1 MNLSKYSSL
10 AALPLAF
17 IFGLSPVFAADTPS
31 KPAENDIK
39 IDVPVV
45 LKHAKVVFNMDHIA
59 SQGDM
64 PIGMRYMDLMSK
76 RFKENKTES
85 SIVAVFH
92 GMAGYMILNDEA
104 YNQNRKVTTGNP
116 YKSVVANLIAE
127 GVQIEE
133 CALTMKTNS
142 WGNHNL
148 LPGVKVNTGAVAR
161 LVQLSQEGY
170 TAIQP

>member
-1 MNLSKYSSL
+1 MNMLHVSWS
-10 AALPLAF
+10 ALL
-17 IFGLSPVFAADTPS
+17 IYGVFNFTSVLGAD
-31 KPAENDIK
+31 KIMENDIK

-59 SQGDM
+59 MQGDM
-64 PIGMRYMDLMSK
+64 PIGIRYMELMYQ
-76 RFKENKTES
+76 RFKETKTEGN
-85 SIVAVFH
+85 IVAVFH
-92 GMAGYMILNDEA
+92 GMAGYMTLNDEA

-116 YKSVVANLIAE
+116 YKDLVGTLIAE

-133 CALTMKTNS
+133 CALTMK
-142 WGNHNL
+142 GNNWSNKDL

-161 LVQLSQEGY
+161 LVQLSQNGY

>member
-1 MNLSKYSSL
+1 MNLNKFVPVSALFLTLICGYSSTM
-10 AALPLAF
+10 AAE
-17 IFGLSPVFAADTPS
+17 

-45 LKHAKVVFNMDHIA
+45 LKQAKVVFNMDHIA
-59 SQGDM
+59 AQGDM
-64 PIGMRYMDLMSK
+64 PVGLRYMDLMTK
-76 RFKENKTES
+76 RFKENKTEGN
-85 SIVAVFH
+85 IIAVFH

-116 YKSVVANLIAE
+116 YKALVANLIGE

-133 CALTMKTNS
+133 CAVTMKSNS
-142 WGNHNL
+142 WSNKDL
-148 LPGVKVNTGAVAR
+148 LPSIKVNTGAVAR
-161 LVQLSQEGY
+161 LVQLTQNGY

>member
-1 MNLSKYSSL
+1 MNKFVAPVSALLLTAAFGVLPTL
-10 AALPLAF
+10 AA
-17 IFGLSPVFAADTPS
+17 D
-31 KPAENDIK
+31 KPAETDIK

-45 LKHAKVVFNMDHIA
+45 LKQAKVVFNMDHIA

-64 PIGMRYMDLMSK
+64 PVGLRYMDLMSK
-76 RFKENKTES
+76 RFKDNKTEG

-92 GMAGYMILNDEA
+92 GLAGYMTLNDES
-104 YNQNRKVTTGNP
+104 YNQHRKVTTGNP
-116 YKSVVANLIAE
+116 YKTLVANLLAE

-133 CALTMKTNS
+133 CAVTMKANS
-142 WGNHNL
+142 WSNKDL

-161 LVQLSQEGY
+161 LVQLSQDGY

>member
-1 MNLSKYSSL
+1 MNKYVAPVSALLLSAAFGMSATL
-10 AALPLAF
+10 AAE
-17 IFGLSPVFAADTPS
+17 

-45 LKHAKVVFNMDHIA
+45 LKQAKVVFNMDHIA

-64 PIGMRYMDLMSK
+64 PVGMRYMDLMTK
-76 RFKENKTES
+76 RFKESKTEGH
-85 SIVAVFH
+85 IVAVFH
-92 GMAGYMILNDEA
+92 GMAGYMTLNDEA

-116 YKSVVANLIAE
+116 YKGLVANLIAE
-127 GVQIEE
+127 GVQLEE
-133 CALTMKTNS
+133 CAVTMKANNWS
-142 WGNHNL
+142 NKDL